1 MAGPKFFRA
10 SSILIIKDKGVMTS
24 QPPKRVRISGTT
36 IASRTKFGHN
46 VHHTQAV
53 VISGSDVEWDPRE
66 PLGSQKTVSIKS
78 VMYVLKTSIAAI
90 IT

>member
-1 MAGPKFFRA
+1 
-10 SSILIIKDKGVMTS
+10 MTS

-36 IASRTKFGHN
+36 VARRTKFGHN
-46 VHHTQAV
+46 VPHTQAV
-53 VISGSDVEWDPRE
+53 VISGSDVEWDSRE
-66 PLGSQKTVSIKS
+66 PLGCQKTVSIKS